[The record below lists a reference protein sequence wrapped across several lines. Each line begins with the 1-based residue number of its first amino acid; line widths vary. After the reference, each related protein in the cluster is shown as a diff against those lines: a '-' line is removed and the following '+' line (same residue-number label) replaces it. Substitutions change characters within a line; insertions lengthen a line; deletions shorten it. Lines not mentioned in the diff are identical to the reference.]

1 MMEKE
6 WAEKW
11 QQPLFSQCSGS
22 GTFSVLDYSSNSTVS
37 KGSMHLDKLC
47 DPSFFVCEKS
57 VIIPFDES

>member
-1 MMEKE
+1 MEKE

-11 QQPLFSQCSGS
+11 QQPLFSQRSGS
-22 GTFSVLDYSSNSTVS
+22 GAFSVLDYSSNSTVS

>member
-1 MMEKE
+1 MGKE

-11 QQPLFSQCSGS
+11 QQLLFSQCSGS
-22 GTFSVLDYSSNSTVS
+22 GAFSVLDYSSNSTVS
-37 KGSMHLDKLC
+37 KGSMHKLS